1 MFAHSYLFL
10 SNWGTNVIVGIK
22 CKNLFI
28 NIIFRL
34 LLDLEY
40 EHLDILQILNCNML
54 EWFDYLFLIA
64 AGAIGGFMSG
74 LIGVGGGIIFVP
86 ILTYFLSRLGY
97 ADEVLVKAV
106 LANSLFAI
114 IFTGGTISFKQ
125 YRLGNFYP
133 KEVLA
138 TAIPGIASSLLMSSL
153 IEMGTWYSKG
163 LFNLVFGAL
172 LLPLIF
178 KTFFGKKLVE
188 RDSKDEIPRKF
199 YQIIGALTGIVSSL
213 SGLGGGVVMI
223 PAFTDGLKLNI
234 KKASSISTGVIPLFA
249 LPISIYYMFQQ
260 PTTLLSPFQ
269 LGYVCF
275 PVISPIIL
283 ASFLF
288 SPLGVKMAHASK
300 PQTIRLVY
308 GLFICILFVK
318 ILIDSFFK

>member
-1 MFAHSYLFL
+1 
-10 SNWGTNVIVGIK
+10 
-22 CKNLFI
+22 
-28 NIIFRL
+28 
-34 LLDLEY
+34 
-40 EHLDILQILNCNML
+40 ML

-138 TAIPGIASSLLMSSL
+138 TAIPGIISSLLMSSL
-153 IEMGTWYSKG
+153 IEMGTWYSKT

-188 RDSKDEIPRKF
+188 RDAKDEIPRK
-199 YQIIGALTGIVSSL
+199 YYNIIGALTGIVSSL
-213 SGLGGGVVMI
+213 SGLGGGVIMI

-260 PTTLLSPFQ
+260 PSTMISTFQ

-288 SPLGVKMAHASK
+288 SPLGVKTAHASK

-318 ILIDSFFK
+318 ILIDSFYK